1 MMYLGNPHAERFV
14 TTPPLSQHLV
24 EKVARIL
31 ADREKRIVRA
41 AYGLIQAVI
50 SDEVRERITAD
61 RAEAVSAF
69 GWALLHVPPALT
81 STEAMSEGLV
91 ALAL

>member
-1 MMYLGNPHAERFV
+1 MYLGNPRADRLL

-41 AYGLIQAVI
+41 AYGSPRAVV
-50 SDEVRERITAD
+50 SDKVRERITAD
-61 RAEAVSAF
+61 RAEAVASF
-69 GWALLHVPPALT
+69 GWAILHVPPALT